1 MTITKQ
7 VIINNLYSKRLIVFN
22 FNISNSPMIGTKINK
37 INEILFKK
45 FLGSSQFR
53 FKTVETNKRKIIIF
67 KNLDSLS
74 LNKNKVNK
82 KRPKLKNVT

>member
-53 FKTVETNKRKIIIF
+53 FKTVETNKSKIIIF

>member
-53 FKTVETNKRKIIIF
+53 FKTVETNKSKIIIF

-74 LNKNKVNK
+74 LNKNKVN
-82 KRPKLKNVT
+82 LCLVFL

>member
-1 MTITKQ
+1 MDYNKAS
-7 VIINNLYSKRLIVFN
+7 IINNLYSKRLIVFN

-37 INEILFKK
+37 INEILFKNFGLK
-45 FLGSSQFR
+45 PVM